1 LDSTHT
7 IPAQSLAEQSSRRT
21 VKLLDRYI
29 VRQFL
34 VSFLFGLVAF
44 LLIFVLVDAMEHLDD
59 FIDAHAPLKVV
70 IEYYIA
76 FMPEIVK
83 LMTPVAVLLG
93 SLFVIGRLSTNSELT
108 AMKSSGVSL
117 YRVLM
122 PFLVVAFLISFASI
136 YLNGWVVPRAN
147 AKKGYIERTVL
158 NRGNDVS
165 SRMNIFFQEGPR
177 RIVSMNYFDPNTNI
191 ASHVS
196 IQDFADSDM
205 TVLALRYDAPKMKW
219 IGSASASSILPV
231 PGWTL
236 LNGAMR
242 NFDGSTQHLSFF
254 DSLPMG
260 KLTLT
265 PVDIEKKQR
274 KPDEMDYTELGEFIR
289 NQERAGQDVSR
300 WLVDF
305 HSKMSFPF
313 ASVIM
318 VLFGVPFASAR
329 PRSGVALGFGIC
341 TAVTFIYLAFMKVS
355 QVVGYNGDVNPLLT
369 AWLAN
374 LIFLAAG
381 IVNMIRV
388 QK

>member
-1 LDSTHT
+1 MK
-7 IPAQSLAEQSSRRT
+7 I
-21 VKLLDRYI
+21 LDRYI
-29 VRQFL
+29 VRQFM
-34 VSFLFGLVAF
+34 VSFLFGLIAF

-59 FIDAHAPLKVV
+59 FIDAHAPLKIV
-70 IEYYIA
+70 IDYYIA
-76 FMPEIVK
+76 FMPEIIK

-117 YRVLM
+117 YRVLS
-122 PFLVVAFLISFASI
+122 PFLVVAFLISFASV

-147 AKKGYIERTVL
+147 AKKYNIERTVL
-158 NRGNDVS
+158 NRGNEIS

-177 RIVSMNYFDPNTNI
+177 RIVSVNYFDPQANV

-205 TVLALRYDAPKMKW
+205 TVLVRRFDAPRMNW
-219 IGSASASSILPV
+219 IGSISTSNAIPI

-236 LNGAMR
+236 VNGAMR
-242 NFDGSTQHLSFF
+242 EFEDGTQHISFF
-254 DSLPMG
+254 DTLRIG
-260 KLTLT
+260 KLSLT
-265 PVDIEKKQR
+265 PADIEKKQR
-274 KPDEMDYTELGEFIR
+274 KPDEMEYGDLKEFIQ

-305 HSKMSFPF
+305 HSKLSFPF

-329 PRSGVALGFGIC
+329 PRSGLALGFGIS

-355 QVVGYNGDVNPLLT
+355 QVIGYNGDVNPLLT

>member
-1 LDSTHT
+1 VR
-7 IPAQSLAEQSSRRT
+7 II
-21 VKLLDRYI
+21 DRYI
-29 VRQFL
+29 VKQFI

-44 LLIFVLVDAMEHLDD
+44 LLIFILVDAMEHIDD
-59 FIDAHAPLKVV
+59 FIDAHAPARV
-70 IEYYIA
+70 IVEYYLA
-76 FMPEIVK
+76 FMPEIIK

-93 SLFVIGRLSTNSELT
+93 SLFVIGRLSTTSELT

-117 YRVLM
+117 YRILL

-147 AKKGYIERTVL
+147 GKKFYIERTVL
-158 NRGNDVS
+158 NRGNDAS
-165 SRMNIFFQEGPR
+165 ARFNIFFHEGPR
-177 RIVSMNYFDPNTNI
+177 RIISVNYFDPRERI
-191 ASHVS
+191 AFRVS

-205 TVLALRYDAPKMKW
+205 TVLARRFDAPKMQW
-219 IGSASASSILPV
+219 VDSASPLAQSHS

-236 LNGAMR
+236 LNGASR
-242 NFDGSTQHLSFF
+242 ELDGNTQQLSYFTT
-254 DSLPMG
+254 LPMG
-260 KLTLT
+260 KLSLT
-265 PVDIEKKQR
+265 PADIEKKQR
-274 KPDEMDYTELGEFIR
+274 KPDEMDYGELGEFIQ
-289 NQERAGQDVSR
+289 NQIQAGQDVSR

-305 HSKMSFPF
+305 HAKISFPF

-329 PRSGVALGFGIC
+329 PRSGVALGFGIS

-355 QVVGYNGDVNPLLT
+355 QVIGYNGDVNPLLT

-381 IVNMIRV
+381 IVNMVRV

>member
-1 LDSTHT
+1 VATPDAGA
-7 IPAQSLAEQSSRRT
+7 I
-21 VKLLDRYI
+21 VKILDRYI
-29 VRQFL
+29 VRQFT

-59 FIDAHAPLKVV
+59 FIDAHAPMKTV
-70 IEYYIA
+70 IDYYIA
-76 FMPEIVK
+76 FLPEIIK

-117 YRVLM
+117 YRVLT
-122 PFLVVAFLISFASI
+122 PFLAVAFLISFASI

-147 AKKGYIERTVL
+147 AKKYNIERTVL
-158 NRGNDVS
+158 NRGNDFS
-165 SRMNIFFQEGPR
+165 TRMNIFFQEGPR
-177 RIVSMNYFDPNTNI
+177 RIVSMNYFDPQTNI

-196 IQDFADSDM
+196 IQDFADSNM
-205 TVLALRYDAPKMKW
+205 TVLVRRYDAPKMNW
-219 IGSASASSILPV
+219 IGTTPASTVLPIR
-231 PGWTL
+231 GWTL
-236 LNGAMR
+236 LKGAMR
-242 NFDGSTQHLSFF
+242 DFEGNTQHLSFF
-254 DSLPMG
+254 DSLAMG
-260 KLTLT
+260 KLSLT
-265 PVDIEKKQR
+265 PSDIEKKQR
-274 KPDEMDYTELGEFIR
+274 KPDEMEYGDLREFIQ

-305 HSKMSFPF
+305 HSKLAFPF

-329 PRSGVALGFGIC
+329 PRSGLALGFGIC

-355 QVVGYNGDVNPLLT
+355 QVIGYNGDVNPLLT

>member
-1 LDSTHT
+1 
-7 IPAQSLAEQSSRRT
+7 
-21 VKLLDRYI
+21 VKILDRYI
-29 VRQFL
+29 VRQFI
-34 VSFLFGLVAF
+34 VSFVFGLVAF

-59 FIDAHAPLKVV
+59 FIDAHAKVQTV
-70 IEYYIA
+70 LEYYVA
-76 FMPEIVK
+76 FMPEIMK
-83 LMTPVAVLLG
+83 LMTPVAVLLA

-117 YRVLM
+117 YRILV
-122 PFLVVAFLISFASI
+122 PFLVVSFIISLASV
-136 YLNGWVVPRAN
+136 YLNGWVVPKAN
-147 AKKGYIERTVL
+147 AKKYYIERTVL

-177 RIVSMNYFDPNTNI
+177 RIVSVNYFDPQTNV

-196 IQDFADSDM
+196 IQDFADSNM
-205 TVLALRYDAPKMKW
+205 TVLVRRFDAPRMKW
-219 IGSASASSILPV
+219 IGSTPATGKAQA

-236 LNGAMR
+236 LDGATR
-242 NFDGSTQHLSFF
+242 DFQGSVQNLSFF

-260 KLTLT
+260 KLSLT
-265 PVDIEKKQR
+265 PTDIEKKQL
-274 KPDEMDYTELGEFIR
+274 KPDEMDYGELKEFIQS
-289 NQERAGQDVSR
+289 QERAGQDVSR

-305 HSKMSFPF
+305 HSKLSFPF

-329 PRSGVALGFGIC
+329 PRSGLALGFGIC

-355 QVVGYNGDVNPLLT
+355 QVIGYNGDVNPLLT
-369 AWLAN
+369 AWFAN

>member
-1 LDSTHT
+1 M
-7 IPAQSLAEQSSRRT
+7 
-21 VKLLDRYI
+21 KLLDRYI
-29 VRQFL
+29 VRQFI

-44 LLIFVLVDAMEHLDD
+44 LLIFVLVDAMEHIDD
-59 FIDAHAPLKVV
+59 FIDAHAPVKVV
-70 IEYYIA
+70 VEYYIA
-76 FMPEIVK
+76 FMPEIIK

-117 YRVLM
+117 YRILA
-122 PFLVVAFLISFASI
+122 PFLVVALIISFASI
-136 YLNGWVVPRAN
+136 YLNGWVVPKAN
-147 AKKGYIERTVL
+147 GKKYLIERTVL
-158 NRGNDVS
+158 NRGNDIS
-165 SRMNIFFQEGPR
+165 TRMNIFFQEGPR
-177 RIVSMNYFDPNTNI
+177 RVVSVNYFDPQSNV

-205 TVLALRYDAPKMKW
+205 TVLARRYDAPKMKW
-219 IGSASASSILPV
+219 IDTAATQAGSLI
-231 PGWTL
+231 PGWML
-236 LNGAMR
+236 LNGATR
-242 NFDGSTQHLSFF
+242 EFNGSTQQISFF
-254 DSLPMG
+254 NSLPVG
-260 KLTLT
+260 KLSLT
-265 PVDIEKKQR
+265 PTDIEKKQR
-274 KPDEMDYTELGEFIR
+274 KPDEMNYSDLKEFIQ
-289 NQERAGQDVSR
+289 NQEQAGQDVSR

-305 HSKMSFPF
+305 HSKISFPF

-329 PRSGVALGFGIC
+329 PRGGIALGFGIC

-355 QVVGYNGDVNPLLT
+355 QVIGYNGDVNPLLT

>member
-1 LDSTHT
+1 
-7 IPAQSLAEQSSRRT
+7 
-21 VKLLDRYI
+21 
-29 VRQFL
+29 
-34 VSFLFGLVAF
+34 
-44 LLIFVLVDAMEHLDD
+44 
-59 FIDAHAPLKVV
+59 
-70 IEYYIA
+70 
-76 FMPEIVK
+76 
-83 LMTPVAVLLG
+83 
-93 SLFVIGRLSTNSELT
+93 
-108 AMKSSGVSL
+108 
-117 YRVLM
+117 
-122 PFLVVAFLISFASI
+122 
-136 YLNGWVVPRAN
+136 
-147 AKKGYIERTVL
+147 
-158 NRGNDVS
+158 
-165 SRMNIFFQEGPR
+165 MNIFFQEGPR
-177 RIVSMNYFDPNTNI
+177 RIVSMNYFDPQSSV

-205 TVLALRYDAPKMKW
+205 TVLVRRFDAPKMNW
-219 IGSASASSILPV
+219 IGSTSYSSVLPG

-236 LNGAMR
+236 LKGAMR
-242 NFDGSTQHLSFF
+242 TMEGSTQHLSFF

-265 PVDIEKKQR
+265 PADIEKKQR
-274 KPDEMDYTELGEFIR
+274 KPDEMDYTELKEFIQ
-289 NQERAGQDVSR
+289 NQELAGQDVSR

-305 HSKMSFPF
+305 HSKVSFPF

-355 QVVGYNGDVNPLLT
+355 QVIGYNGDVNPFVT

-381 IVNMIRV
+381 IVNMVRV

>member
-1 LDSTHT
+1 MK
-7 IPAQSLAEQSSRRT
+7 I
-21 VKLLDRYI
+21 LDRYI
-29 VRQFL
+29 IRQFII
-34 VSFLFGLVAF
+34 SFLFGLVAF
-44 LLIFVLVDAMEHLDD
+44 LLIFVLVDSMEHLDD
-59 FIDAHAPLKVV
+59 FIDAHAPLEIVV
-70 IEYYIA
+70 AYYIA
-76 FMPEIVK
+76 FLPEIIK

-93 SLFVIGRLSTNSELT
+93 SLFVIGRMSTSSELT
-108 AMKSSGVSL
+108 AMKSGGVSL
-117 YRVLM
+117 YRVLT
-122 PFLVVAFLISFASI
+122 PFLIVAFLISFASV
-136 YLNGWVVPRAN
+136 YLNGWVVPKAN
-147 AKKGYIERTVL
+147 AKKYYIERTVL

-177 RIVSMNYFDPNTNI
+177 RIVSMNYFDPQTNV

-205 TVLALRYDAPKMKW
+205 TVLVRRFDAPRMNW
-219 IGSASASSILPV
+219 IGPITGTSKSFA

-236 LNGAMR
+236 LKGATR
-242 NFDGSTQHLSFF
+242 EFDGNAQHLAFF
-254 DSLPMG
+254 DTLPMG
-260 KLTLT
+260 KLSLT
-265 PVDIEKKQR
+265 PSDIEKKQR
-274 KPDEMDYTELGEFIR
+274 KPDEMDYGELKEFIQS
-289 NQERAGQDVSR
+289 QERAGQDVSR

-305 HSKMSFPF
+305 HSKISFPF

-355 QVVGYNGDVNPLLT
+355 QVIGYNGDVNPFLT
-369 AWLAN
+369 AWIAN

>member
-1 LDSTHT
+1 M
-7 IPAQSLAEQSSRRT
+7 
-21 VKLLDRYI
+21 KLLDRYI
-29 VRQFL
+29 VRQFM
-34 VSFLFGLVAF
+34 VSFVFGLVAF
-44 LLIFVLVDAMEHLDD
+44 LLIFVLVDTMEHLDD
-59 FIDAHAPLKVV
+59 FIDAHAPVKVV

-76 FMPEIVK
+76 FMPEIIK

-117 YRVLM
+117 YRILI

-177 RIVSMNYFDPNTNI
+177 RIVSMNYFDPQTSI

-205 TVLALRYDAPKMKW
+205 TVLAWRFDAPKMKW
-219 IGSASASSILPV
+219 IGSTSASAGLPV

-236 LNGAMR
+236 LNGAKR
-242 NFDGSTQHLSFF
+242 AFEGSVQDLSFF

-274 KPDEMDYTELGEFIR
+274 KPDEMDYTELGEFIQ

-355 QVVGYNGDVNPLLT
+355 QVIGYNGDVNPLLT

-374 LIFLAAG
+374 LIFLVAG

>member
-1 LDSTHT
+1 MR
-7 IPAQSLAEQSSRRT
+7 I
-21 VKLLDRYI
+21 LDRYI
-29 VRQFL
+29 IRQFI
-34 VSFLFGLVAF
+34 VSFLFGLIAF
-44 LLIFVLVDAMEHLDD
+44 LMIFVLVDAMEHLDD
-59 FIDAHAPLKVV
+59 FIDARAPVSVV
-70 IEYYIA
+70 VEYYIA
-76 FMPEIVK
+76 FLPEIIK

-117 YRVLM
+117 YRILA
-122 PFLVVAFLISFASI
+122 PFLVVAFLISFASV

-147 AKKGYIERTVL
+147 SKKAYIERTVL
-158 NRGNDVS
+158 NRGDNVS

-177 RIVSMNYFDPNTNI
+177 RIVSLNYFDPRTNI

-196 IQDFADSDM
+196 VQDFADSNM
-205 TVLALRYDAPKMKW
+205 TVLAHRYDAPQMKW
-219 IGSASASSILPV
+219 IGPTSVAATPV

-236 LNGAMR
+236 LKGAQR
-242 NFDGSTQHLSFF
+242 QFDGSTQHLSFF
-254 DSLPMG
+254 DTLPMG
-260 KLTLT
+260 KLSLT
-265 PVDIEKKQR
+265 PSDIEKKQR
-274 KPDEMDYTELGEFIR
+274 KPDEMDYGELKEFIQ
-289 NQERAGQDVSR
+289 NQEQAGQDVSR

-305 HSKMSFPF
+305 HSKVSFPF

-329 PRSGVALGFGIC
+329 PRSGLALGFGIC

-355 QVVGYNGDVNPLLT
+355 QVIGYNGDVNPLLT

>member
-1 LDSTHT
+1 MK
-7 IPAQSLAEQSSRRT
+7 I
-21 VKLLDRYI
+21 LDRYI
-29 VRQFL
+29 IRQFI

-44 LLIFVLVDAMEHLDD
+44 LLIFILVDAMEHIDD
-59 FIDAHAPLKVV
+59 FIDAHAPTKVV
-70 IEYYIA
+70 IEYYLA
-76 FMPEIVK
+76 FMPEIIK
-83 LMTPVAVLLG
+83 LMTPVAILLG

-117 YRVLM
+117 YRILV
-122 PFLVVAFLISFASI
+122 PFLIVAFIISVASI

-147 AKKGYIERTVL
+147 GKKFYIERTVL
-158 NRGNDVS
+158 NRGNDMS
-165 SRMNIFFQEGPR
+165 AWMNIFFQEGPR
-177 RIVSMNYFDPNTNI
+177 RIVSVNYFDPQARV

-196 IQDFADSDM
+196 IQDFADTNM
-205 TVLALRYDAPKMKW
+205 TVLVRRYDAPRMQW
-219 IGSASASSILPV
+219 LDSGSTASGSSRS
-231 PGWTL
+231 GWML
-236 LNGAMR
+236 LNGATR
-242 NFDGSTQHLSFF
+242 EFDGIKQQLSFF
-254 DSLPMG
+254 DRLPMG
-260 KLTLT
+260 KLSLT
-265 PVDIEKKQR
+265 PADIEKKQR
-274 KPDEMDYTELGEFIR
+274 KPDEMDYGELREFIQ
-289 NQERAGQDVSR
+289 NQEQAGQDVAR

-305 HSKMSFPF
+305 HGKIAFPF

-355 QVVGYNGDVNPLLT
+355 QVIGYNGDVDPLLT

-374 LIFLAAG
+374 LIFLVAG

>member
-1 LDSTHT
+1 M
-7 IPAQSLAEQSSRRT
+7 
-21 VKLLDRYI
+21 KLIDRYVI
-29 VRQFL
+29 RQFI

-44 LLIFVLVDAMEHLDD
+44 LLIFVLVDAMEHIDD
-59 FIDAHAPLKVV
+59 FIDAHAPVKVIV
-70 IEYYIA
+70 EYYIA
-76 FMPEIVK
+76 FLPEIIK

-117 YRVLM
+117 YRILL
-122 PFLVVAFLISFASI
+122 PFLAVAFIISFASV

-147 AKKGYIERTVL
+147 AKKYYIERTVL
-158 NRGNDVS
+158 NRGTDIS
-165 SRMNIFFQEGPR
+165 TRMNIFFQEGPR
-177 RIVSMNYFDPNTNI
+177 RVVSMNYFDPLTNI

-205 TVLALRYDAPKMKW
+205 TVLARRFDAPKMKW
-219 IGSASASSILPV
+219 VDTSASHGGPVTAGWILQ
-231 PGWTL
+231 
-236 LNGAMR
+236 NGATR
-242 NFDGSTQHLSFF
+242 EFDGSTQHISFF
-254 DSLPMG
+254 DSQPVGRLG
-260 KLTLT
+260 LT
-265 PVDIEKKQR
+265 PSDIEKKQR
-274 KPDEMDYTELGEFIR
+274 KPDEMDYNELKEFIN
-289 NQERAGQDVSR
+289 NQELAGQDVSR

-305 HSKMSFPF
+305 HSKVSFPF

-329 PRSGVALGFGIC
+329 PRSGIALGFGIC

-355 QVVGYNGDVNPLLT
+355 QVIGYNGDVDPLLT

-381 IVNMIRV
+381 VVNMIRV

>member
-1 LDSTHT
+1 MK
-7 IPAQSLAEQSSRRT
+7 I
-21 VKLLDRYI
+21 LDRYI
-29 VRQFL
+29 VRQFI
-34 VSFLFGLVAF
+34 VSFLFGLIAF

-59 FIDAHAPLKVV
+59 FMDAHAPVSVV
-70 IEYYIA
+70 VEYYIA
-76 FMPEIVK
+76 FLPEIIK

-117 YRVLM
+117 YRILV
-122 PFLVVAFLISFASI
+122 PFLIVAFIISFASV
-136 YLNGWVVPRAN
+136 YLNGWVVPKAN
-147 AKKGYIERTVL
+147 AKKYYIERTVL
-158 NRGNDVS
+158 NRGTDVS

-177 RIVSMNYFDPNTNI
+177 RIVSVNYFDPQTNV

-205 TVLALRYDAPKMKW
+205 TVMVRRYDAPRMKW
-219 IGSASASSILPV
+219 FGPASTPSGVSI

-236 LNGAMR
+236 LDGAMR
-242 NFDGSTQHLSFF
+242 DFNGSTQHLSFF
-254 DSLPMG
+254 DTLPMG
-260 KLTLT
+260 KLSLT
-265 PVDIEKKQR
+265 PSDIEKKQR
-274 KPDEMDYTELGEFIR
+274 KPDEMDYGELKEFIK
-289 NQERAGQDVSR
+289 NQEQAGQDVSR

-305 HSKMSFPF
+305 HSKISFPF

-355 QVVGYNGDVNPLLT
+355 QVIGYNGDVNPLLT
-369 AWLAN
+369 AWIAN